1 MRTLIAYS
9 TIDGQTLKISQRLKE
24 LFEQRGHAVEL
35 MQIGQPNGID
45 PAAFDCVV
53 IGASVRYGKYRA
65 DVYQFIMANRATL
78 DKKRAA
84 FFSVNL
90 VARKAGRDTADSNP
104 YIRVLKRN
112 TNWAP
117 KLIGVFAGKL
127 DYQRYGP
134 LDRQVIRLIMWL
146 TQGPT
151 RSTACV
157 EFTDWLAVAQFA
169 QRVSDLVDPSHK
181 PID

>member
-9 TIDGQTLKISQRLKE
+9 TLEGQTLKISQRLKE

-35 MQIGQPNGID
+35 MEIGRPTGID
-45 PAAFDCVV
+45 PATFDRIV
-53 IGASVRYGKYRA
+53 IGASVHYGKYRA
-65 DVYQFIMANRATL
+65 DVYRFIAANRATL
-78 DKKRAA
+78 DRTPAA

-90 VARKAGRDTADSNP
+90 VARKPGRDTADSNP

-112 TNWAP
+112 TNWVP

-151 RSTACV
+151 HSTACV
-157 EFTDWLAVAQFA
+157 EFTDWLAVEQFA
-169 QRVSDLVDPSHK
+169 QRVSDFVDPSHK
-181 PID
+181 PVD